1 MQTFQRKT
9 AKRIAAVT
17 LLMAACASPLAWLV
31 SRENAEQ
38 EVVAFAQ
45 EESRRVLSAHRSV
58 RLDGPQAATQA
69 QQAAQLLTGGLFEIA
84 EIYGPDGHK
93 LAESVTP
100 EGHVN
105 YPDLKVGAWKAKAL
119 QVRVDQTQRPGCLN
133 PGFIAE

>member
-69 QQAAQLLTGGLFEIA
+69 QQAAQLLTGGF
-84 EIYGPDGHK
+84 
-93 LAESVTP
+93 
-100 EGHVN
+100 
-105 YPDLKVGAWKAKAL
+105 
-119 QVRVDQTQRPGCLN
+119 CLTLPKFTATMATSWPN
-133 PGFIAE
+133 LSRQKGTL